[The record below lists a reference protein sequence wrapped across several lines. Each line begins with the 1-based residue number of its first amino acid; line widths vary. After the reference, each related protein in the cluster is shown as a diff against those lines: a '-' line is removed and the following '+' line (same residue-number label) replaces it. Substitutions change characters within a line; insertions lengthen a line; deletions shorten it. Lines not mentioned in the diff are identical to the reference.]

1 MYLSIVVNNACW
13 LMNISYLLARQW
25 NTAQKSDLFT
35 GIKWPLLRFIIIK
48 LRSKN
53 IFILLIIPPLNPRQ
67 LRPFPLVI
75 PPPFH
80 LFLLQ
85 FNFLLVSNLFLLLF
99 FTYNYFLFWDLSA
112 SSSSRALFLAYFSS
126 LSSFYSSSWTLM
138 ESSYFSSSF
147 SSSFSSAR

>member
-53 IFILLIIPPLNPRQ
+53 IFILLIIPPLTSRLLGTFTIILP
-67 LRPFPLVI
+67 PHFPLFPLQYNH
-75 PPPFH
+75 PPPPPPP
-80 LFLLQ
+80 LP
-85 FNFLLVSNLFLLLF
+85 
-99 FTYNYFLFWDLSA
+99 
-112 SSSSRALFLAYFSS
+112 
-126 LSSFYSSSWTLM
+126 TLT
-138 ESSYFSSSF
+138 
-147 SSSFSSAR
+147 